1 MTGRARV
8 LSILERLLT
17 AGGVILLTLFLAAM
31 VHREVF
37 SRLALRNFDK
47 NQASVMNPEL
57 QIFVEPAQSRQSD
70 FSLWAHKRLQAY
82 RKYALSATSSPLAV
96 LRLDRLSIRVPVF
109 EGTDNLT
116 LNRGAGWIVG
126 TTKPGEMGNT
136 GIAGHRDGF
145 FRPLKDIAR
154 GDTIELSTATVNAFY
169 TVDQIELVEP
179 DNVDVL
185 KPRRVPSITLVTC
198 YPFYFIGGAPKRFIV
213 HAALK
218 QQVATGQFHHGSA
231 FARANQFEN
240 KEKEK

>member
-1 MTGRARV
+1 MTGRATV
-8 LSILERLLT
+8 LTILERLF
-17 AGGVILLTLFLAAM
+17 AAVGVTLLTLFLAAM

-37 SRLALRNFDK
+37 SRLALRDFDK
-47 NQASVMNPEL
+47 NQASGMHPEL
-57 QIFVEPAQSRQSD
+57 QIFVEPAKSRQID
-70 FSLWAHKRLQAY
+70 FSLRSYKRLQAY
-82 RKYALSATSSPLAV
+82 RKYALGTTGSPLAV
-96 LRLDRLSIRVPVF
+96 LRLDRLDMRVPVF

-126 TTKPGEMGNT
+126 TTRPGEMGNT

-145 FRPLKDIAR
+145 FRPLKNIAD
-154 GDTIELSTATVNAFY
+154 GDAIELSTSTVRALY

-185 KPRRVPSITLVTC
+185 KPRGGPSITLVTC
-198 YPFYFIGGAPKRFIV
+198 YPFYFIGDAPKRFII
-213 HAALK
+213 HATLK

-231 FARANQFEN
+231 FVRANQFEN